1 MSESGRLPPR
11 SFSLTLPVLLLGPFS
26 VDFDELF
33 A

>member
-11 SFSLTLPVLLLGPFS
+11 SFRLALPVLLGPFS